1 MSHRDYF
8 GIPFLIGAAALT
20 AGLCFEIPASRA
32 SYGDA
37 PWCLVKTGGDSSYSD
52 CEFQTFQEC
61 LQARTGTSFCNVNPS
76 GRPVAAAPAP
86 RGRR

>member
-1 MSHRDYF
+1 MTER
-8 GIPFLIGAAALT
+8 IVTVTVWAAALT
-20 AGLCFEIPASRA
+20 AGLCFEIPTSRA

-76 GRPVAAAPAP
+76 GPPAPAARAQ